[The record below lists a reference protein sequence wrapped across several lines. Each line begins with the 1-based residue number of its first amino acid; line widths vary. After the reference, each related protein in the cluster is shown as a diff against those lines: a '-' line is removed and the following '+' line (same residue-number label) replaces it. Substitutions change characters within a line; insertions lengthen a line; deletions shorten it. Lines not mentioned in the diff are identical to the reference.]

1 MDFRKKILE
10 ELKEN
15 LRITGNKVILEL
27 FETYS
32 DNEKELY
39 KALKEYNS
47 GLYISVHEDMEEDE
61 ELDSSENKPFFHYIY
76 LADTLI
82 DFRNLSRVE
91 LYEEYN
97 QKKNKIEYGI
107 NFIKKFPSVNEENF
121 IIFFSSEEERDR
133 DFDVLRG
140 KFKMCNIN
148 IM

>member
-107 NFIKKFPSVNEENF
+107 NFIKKFPSVNE
-121 IIFFSSEEERDR
+121 
-133 DFDVLRG
+133 
-140 KFKMCNIN
+140 
-148 IM
+148 

>member
-1 MDFRKKILE
+1 MDFRKKLLE

-15 LRITGNKVILEL
+15 LRITGNKIILEL
-27 FETYS
+27 FENYS

-61 ELDSSENKPFFHYIY
+61 ELDSSNKPYFHYIY

-121 IIFFSSEEERDR
+121 IIFFYYE
-133 DFDVLRG
+133 
-140 KFKMCNIN
+140 
-148 IM
+148 